1 MLQLHNGPFRNA
13 AMQHLHECR
22 RWGLHPFSLGH
33 FLGFT
38 DAVMSFVVILLVA
51 RRRPL
56 THHIKLRETREHYQ
70 NTKGESVCLSF
81 QLRRQSLQM
90 VCLFVWLLTPSAQ
103 GSRSLLEMTLRTR
116 LTPFHGLSGTHHRR
130 FGGVLRVIAF
140 GMQAFEM
147 GILLP

>member
-33 FLGFT
+33 FLGFM
-38 DAVMSFVVILLVA
+38 DAVVSFLVILIVA

-56 THHIKLRETREHYQ
+56 THHIKLRETGEHYQ
-70 NTKGESVCLSF
+70 NTKGESVCLFF
-81 QLRRQSLQM
+81 QLRRQLLQM

-103 GSRSLLEMTLRTR
+103 GSRRLLEMTLRTR
-116 LTPFHGLSGTHHRR
+116 LTPFRGLSGTHHRR

>member
-1 MLQLHNGPFRNA
+1 MNA
-13 AMQHLHECR
+13 DDGGSIR
-22 RWGLHPFSLGH
+22 FSLGH

-38 DAVMSFVVILLVA
+38 DAVMLFVAILPVT
-51 RRRPL
+51 RRWSL
-56 THHIKLRETREHYQ
+56 TPHIKLREMREHYQ
-70 NTKGESVCLSF
+70 NIKGESVCLFF

-90 VCLFVWLLTPSAQ
+90 VCLFVWLLMPSAQ
-103 GSRSLLEMTLRTR
+103 GSRRLLEMTLRTR
-116 LTPFHGLSGTHHRR
+116 LTPFRGLFGTHHRR

>member
-1 MLQLHNGPFRNA
+1 MNA
-13 AMQHLHECR
+13 ADGGSIR
-22 RWGLHPFSLGH
+22 FSLGH

-38 DAVMSFVVILLVA
+38 DAVTSFLGILLVA

-56 THHIKLRETREHYQ
+56 THHIKLRETGEHYQ
-70 NTKGESVCLSF
+70 NTKGESVCLFF

-90 VCLFVWLLTPSAQ
+90 VCLFIWLLTPSAQ
-103 GSRSLLEMTLRTR
+103 GSRRLLEMTLRMR
-116 LTPFHGLSGTHHRR
+116 LTPFRGLSGTHHRR
-130 FGGVLRVIAF
+130 FGGALKGIVC